1 MRERYTLQMDK
12 QLLKEL
18 KRWALDNDMKLST
31 LFDHMA
37 RMFLAEAGESREH
50 HPKSS

>member
-18 KRWALDNDMKLST
+18 KRWALDNDMKLSA

-37 RMFLAEAGESREH
+37 RTFLIQAGAECEH
-50 HPKSS
+50 QSKN